1 MVILTHEF
9 LQHGMQLSLWI
20 SLLPDPRIYYARASK
35 YLFFKKR
42 LEEANCFLGAQMI
55 LEQRLSQNISH
66 RFQLLDPFSH
76 LNQLLLGKRAP
87 PSRKLDIPCV
97 AVQYQPHLRHRK
109 PRFLG
114 NFDKDQLLEDLSR
127 VASFGIDQPGR
138 WKHIHAFVVT

>member
-20 SLLPDPRIYYARASK
+20 SLKPDPLIYYARASK

-42 LEEANCFLGAQMI
+42 LEEANCLLGAQMI

-87 PSRKLDIPCV
+87 SPRKLGVPFV

-109 PRFLG
+109 SRFLG
-114 NFDKDQLLEDLSR
+114 DFDEDQLLEYFSC
-127 VASFGIDQPGR
+127 VAPFR
-138 WKHIHAFVVT
+138 